1 MKAILRSGGTFA
13 LFLFVWTALF
23 AQTPAVRD
31 TGAHPS
37 LPDHPRYA
45 FEHFGEQFGL
55 GAVTVTT
62 MAQDHQGFLWFGTLT
77 GVYRYDGSSVQHFG
91 EEEGLPSNHTYEILA
106 APDGRLWARTRKG
119 IARFES
125 RRFVPVSIPAESGGL
140 ADVNQS
146 FAVDESGTL
155 FAAAEHGLLRIDG
168 RDGTVRVFGSADGLP
183 AAPIEAIVRGPNDS
197 IWFAAGRR
205 IGRLA
210 PGSFKPEIL
219 ASPELPADA
228 VRTLLVDGTGKLWVR
243 GLNQISYVDLK
254 KPAPQPLVAV
264 GQDIPGA
271 NLYGGPS
278 LDQHGNVMLPT
289 VVGLYRRTGDRW
301 QLMDRANGLTSSAAF
316 SALEDREGTIW
327 IGLAGAGLD
336 RWPGSRQW
344 SGWADSDGLTDSL
357 VLSVLRDKRNR
368 LWVGTNTGLAT
379 WGTEQHRW
387 KTWAGTRE
395 SPHFGVGRMLLTPDG
410 NVWALS
416 ASGIRRFDAAGAN
429 PFPLEVSM
437 PKSSSPVTGIAA
449 AADGSVWAGGQ
460 NKLFAIRS
468 QDGRLALQEV
478 SVPAANHD
486 SLATL
491 SSSPNGVLWTGGRG
505 GVSRFDGVHWRHFD
519 RGDGLLT
526 NRVRNVYATGDDE
539 VWIGYPD
546 EGSVT
551 RMRLG
556 PDGRAAVSH
565 LRKGVCVLGVD
576 RNRNVWLEMEQ
587 SVGMMAPD
595 GSVRTFTQ
603 SDGLIWND
611 VNCEAFWEDTDGTI
625 LIGTSHGL
633 ARFDPS
639 QEALRHTPPAV
650 VLTGAEF
657 GEKDRLKDANPAV
670 EIQDRAFHA
679 QFAALTFRDSDR
691 VRCRYRLRGLESEF
705 TETSLRE
712 ALYSALP
719 PGDYTFEVACGSPDL
734 GWTSSP
740 ATYSFTVLAPWWRSS
755 WAVLAGL
762 LTFALLVAGFTRLRT
777 RRLESERKR
786 LEAAVAE
793 RSAELARA
801 NRELEEASLT
811 DPLTGARN
819 RRFFYS
825 TIAADANQASR
836 AYYSEIEGYSRDHRD
851 LVFYLIDLDH
861 FKDVNDAH
869 GHDAGDE
876 VLVHVAQRLARI
888 VRQSDFLI
896 RWGGEEFLV
905 VCRAADRKDAAI
917 FAERILAAVGREPF
931 SISGG
936 EKVSKTCSVG
946 WAPFPW
952 DPGVAMLSVD
962 EVLKLADRG
971 LYRAKEL
978 GRNQAVGMLPLEM
991 AEVPVGVASGD
1002 GERAA
1007 SCAST
1012 HEVVC
1017 SGPARS

>member
-1 MKAILRSGGTFA
+1 MRAILRPIVCFA
-13 LFLFVWTALF
+13 LSLFASAALS
-23 AQTPAVRD
+23 AQTPITRGLDV
-31 TGAHPS
+31 HPP

-45 FEHFGEQFGL
+45 FEHFGEQFDL

-62 MAQDHQGFLWFGTLT
+62 MAQDRQGFLWFGTLT

-91 EEEGLPSNHTYEILA
+91 EEEGLPSNHAYQILA
-106 APDGRLWARTRKG
+106 APDGRLWVRTRKG

-125 RRFVPVSIPAESGGL
+125 RRFAPVSIPAESGDL

-146 FAVDESGTL
+146 FAVDQDGTL
-155 FAAAEHGLLRIDG
+155 FAAAERGLLRIDG
-168 RDGTVRVFGSADGLP
+168 RDGAVRLFGSADGLP
-183 AAPIEAIVRGPNDS
+183 PAPIEAIVRGPDGS

-210 PGSFKPEIL
+210 LGSLTPGIL
-219 ASPELPADA
+219 ASPELPADP
-228 VRTLLVDGTGKLWVR
+228 VQTLLVDGTGKLWVR
-243 GLNQISYVDLK
+243 GQNQISYLDLT
-254 KPAPQPLVAV
+254 KPAPQPLVAA
-264 GQDIPGA
+264 GQYLPGA

-278 LDQHGNVMLPT
+278 LDQHGNLMLPA

-301 QLMDRANGLTSSAAF
+301 QLMDRANGLTSSAVFA
-316 SALEDREGTIW
+316 ALEDREGTIW

-368 LWVGTNTGLAT
+368 LWVGTNTILAT
-379 WGTEQHRW
+379 WGAEQHRW

-395 SPHFGVGRMLLTPDG
+395 FPHFGVGRMLLTPDG
-410 NVWALS
+410 SVWALS

-429 PFPLEVSM
+429 PSPLEVPM

-449 AADGSVWAGGQ
+449 ARDGSVWAGGQ
-460 NKLFAIRS
+460 DRLFAIRS
-468 QDGRLALQEV
+468 QNGRFALQEV
-478 SVPAANHD
+478 SVPPANHD
-486 SLATL
+486 SLAIL

-505 GVSRFDGVHWRHFD
+505 GVSRFDGVRWRHFD
-519 RGDGLLT
+519 RSDGLLT

-556 PDGRAAVSH
+556 PDGKPVVSH

-587 SVGMMAPD
+587 SVGMMVPD
-595 GSVRTFTQ
+595 GSLRTFTQ

-611 VNCEAFWEDTDGTI
+611 VNCEAFWEDPDGTI

-639 QEALRHTPPAV
+639 QEALPRMPPAV
-650 VLTGAEF
+650 VLTGAQF
-657 GEKDRLKDANPAV
+657 GEKDRLKEANAIV
-670 EIQDRAFHA
+670 EFQDHAFHA

-691 VRCRYRLRGLESEF
+691 VLCRYRLGGLESEF

-712 ALYSALP
+712 ARYSALP
-719 PGDYTFEVACGSPDL
+719 PGDYTFEVACGSPEL

-740 ATYSFTVLAPWWRSS
+740 ATYSFTVLAPWWRSD
-755 WAVLAGL
+755 WAVMAGL

-825 TIAADANQASR
+825 TIAADANQANR

-876 VLVHVAQRLARI
+876 VLVHAAQRLARV

-905 VCRAADRKDAAI
+905 VCRAAERKDAAI

-931 SISGG
+931 SIAGG
-936 EKVSKTCSVG
+936 KKVSKTCSVG
-946 WAPFPW
+946 WAPYPW
-952 DPGVAMLSVD
+952 EPGVAELSVD

-971 LYRAKEL
+971 LYRAKER

-991 AEVPVGVASGD
+991 AEVPVGIASGD
-1002 GERAA
+1002 GGAAA
-1007 SCAST
+1007 SGAAAR
-1012 HEVVC
+1012 EVVS